1 MKKTKISLIIAVLM
15 IIGLIA
21 TSIASYANNEES
33 IFVNLTPAN
42 SNGIGYGIGDPKGE
56 VSGKAPYIWN
66 INSYTSATGDALTNP
81 QRNLY
86 CIKANYGNSWETA
99 TNASPSNVVEYN
111 LSYDLVSDRD
121 SILQKLTE
129 TDEAGNIVRALL
141 DGNNGKYN
149 ELLWVLDNLYV
160 AGQTDKDEFLDKIG
174 IAKDEDGEYYNKE
187 TNKMYSYI
195 VTDYDIKAVQKVVIW

>member
-1 MKKTKISLIIAVLM
+1 MKGMEEMKKTKISLIIAVLM

-99 TNASPSNVVEYN
+99 TNASPSNLISLEEPSSVF
-111 LSYDLVSDRD
+111 L
-121 SILQKLTE
+121 I
-129 TDEAGNIVRALL
+129 I
-141 DGNNGKYN
+141 KYS
-149 ELLWVLDNLYV
+149 
-160 AGQTDKDEFLDKIG
+160 FLCHL
-174 IAKDEDGEYYNKE
+174 E
-187 TNKMYSYI
+187 
-195 VTDYDIKAVQKVVIW
+195 